1 MTRRFSLTSAH
12 GYADLGRQYRDFY
25 AAIGSCRDGGA
36 AGARVYDLRPEAG
49 VGSITVHE
57 LLHGVTL
64 TLYDLTF
71 HDELVLDFD
80 LTSDYFELEYCVDG
94 LMHLEE
100 RGTGT
105 AVFGANEL
113 SISHSRAC
121 SGRLVRPAGQRYRGV
136 SIAARRAATTA
147 FFGSLGTAAWEES
160 VEGMPA
166 ELRDA
171 HYLGR
176 QAPPELAAAFAD
188 LFTCVLPARFR
199 ALYLESKVMEILA
212 RIVADAGTAAGS
224 PPPRVPAGQA
234 PMAAYEIERIRRIPE
249 LLMENLHEQHTGE
262 SLARALGMTPKR
274 LSHGFKQLY
283 GDTIFSHHRNAC
295 LRRASM
301 LLVETDLSVAAVAL
315 RSGYSSPSNFCFA
328 FKRHFGQTPRQ
339 YRAGRAPA
347 GAREAA
353 V

>member
-1 MTRRFSLTSAH
+1 MTRRFSLTSAR

-25 AAIGSCRDGGA
+25 AAIGTCRGG
-36 AGARVYDLRPEAG
+36 GVEGVRVYDLRPGTG
-49 VGSITVHE
+49 VGSVTVQE

-71 HDELVLDFD
+71 HDELILDFD
-80 LTSDYFELEYCVDG
+80 LAGDYFELEYCVDG

-100 RGTGT
+100 RATGT
-105 AVFGANEL
+105 TVFGANEL
-113 SISHSRAC
+113 SISHSRA
-121 SGRLVRPAGQRYRGV
+121 SAGRLVRPAGQRYRGV
-136 SIAARRAATTA
+136 SIAARREAVTV
-147 FFGSLGTAAWEES
+147 FFGSLGAAAWEES

-188 LFTCVLPARFR
+188 LFTCALPARFR

-212 RIVADAGTAAGS
+212 RIVAGTE
-224 PPPRVPAGQA
+224 PPRGPVRP
-234 PMAAYEIERIRRIPE
+234 PMAEYEIERIRRVPE

-274 LSHGFKQLY
+274 LNEGFKQLY
-283 GDTIFSHHRNAC
+283 GDTVFNHHRNAC
-295 LRRASM
+295 LRRASL

-315 RSGYSSPSNFCFA
+315 RCGYSSPSNFCHA
-328 FKRHFGQTPRQ
+328 FKKHYGRTPRQ
-339 YRAGRAPA
+339 YRAGRAVA
-347 GAREAA
+347 GVRET
-353 V
+353 VS